1 MFQRITNY
9 FRETRDEL
17 LNKVS
22 WPTWSDL
29 TESTTIVLVA
39 SVIFALVIWGMDSVL
54 GVTLTNFYKLF
65 K

>member
-1 MFQRITNY
+1 MFQRLTSY

-22 WPTWSDL
+22 WPTWSEL

-39 SVIFALVIWGMDSVL
+39 SVLFALVIWAMDSAL
-54 GVTLTNFYKLF
+54 GFSLTNFYKLF